1 MKIYKRAITLILLL
15 FVFFFTT
22 NLYSQ
27 ILKPVKWNYSVNR
40 ISDEEADLIL
50 KATIEKKW
58 HLYSQFLPAGGPIP
72 TSFKFNKT
80 KDYELVA
87 KVKEPKPISENDPNF
102 NMVLKFFANE
112 ATFKQRIKILSK
124 SAFTV
129 NGSLEFMCC
138 DDSKCLPP
146 EELKTSFK
154 LEGNKNVGATEN
166 KTSASI
172 ADTAKTIVKDTA
184 KVAIADTSKNKQIVE
199 NKEEQTNKSS
209 SLWWIFLLGFGGGL
223 IALLTPCVFPMIP
236 MTVSFFLKRGEKK
249 SKGIRDAIIYGISIV
264 VIYVL
269 LGLGVTLIFGADAL
283 NALSTNAAFNV
294 FFFAILVVFAAAF
307 LGAFELQLP
316 ANWVNK
322 MDTKADKASGF
333 IAIFFMAFTLAL
345 VSFSCTGPIIGTL
358 LVEAVSRGTLAP
370 LIGMTGFALALSIP
384 FTVFAIIPGWLK
396 SMPKSGGWLNS
407 VKVVLGFL
415 ELALAL
421 KFLSTADLVSHWGI
435 LPRETFLVL
444 WIIIFTL
451 LGFYLLGKL
460 TFAHDS
466 DIKHI
471 SVTRL
476 FLAIIS
482 LSFALYMV
490 PGLWGAPLK
499 AISAFSPPQ
508 MTQDF
513 DLTKAVVSISETPKS
528 GTEKKFANLFHCPHG
543 LNCFFDYEEGM
554 AEAKK
559 SGKPVFIDFTGWGCV
574 NCRKME
580 ASVWSDKEVLK
591 RLNNDYI
598 LISLY
603 VDDKTDLP
611 VSEQYISKFS
621 QKEIKTIGNKWSD
634 LQATR
639 YGSNSQPYYVL
650 LNNDGRLLTE
660 PHAFDLTIQNYVDFL
675 DKGVDAYKKLKA
687 QK

>member
-1 MKIYKRAITLILLL
+1 MKFNKSSIALILL
-15 FVFFFTT
+15 FFITFLTT
-22 NLYSQ
+22 NLYCQ
-27 ILKPVKWNYSVNR
+27 ILKPIKWNFSVNR
-40 ISDEEADLIL
+40 INDDEADLIL
-50 KATIEKKW
+50 KASIEKKW
-58 HLYSQFLPAGGPIP
+58 HLYSQFIPANGPIP
-72 TSFKFNKT
+72 TSFKFAKS
-80 KDYELVA
+80 KDYELVG
-87 KVKEPKPISENDPNF
+87 KVKEPKPITENDPNF
-102 NMVLKFFANE
+102 DMVLKFFAKE
-112 ATFKQRIKILSK
+112 AIFIQRIKVLSK
-124 SAFTV
+124 TAFTI

-146 EELKTSFK
+146 EEIKTSFR
-154 LEGNKNVGATEN
+154 LEGNKNITN
-166 KTSASI
+166 
-172 ADTAKTIVKDTA
+172 ADIKSNAVIN
-184 KVAIADTSKNKQIVE
+184 DTSKIVAKDTSNESIIGKQPIVA
-199 NKEEQTNKSS
+199 KAPSSKASS
-209 SLWWIFLLGFGGGL
+209 SLWWIFILGFGGGL

-236 MTVSFFLKRGEKK
+236 MTVSFFLKRGGKK
-249 SKGIRDAIIYGISIV
+249 SKGIRDALIYGVSIV

-283 NALSTNAAFNV
+283 NALSTNAIFNV
-294 FFFAILVVFAAAF
+294 FFFALLVVFAAAF

-316 ANWVNK
+316 ASWVNK

-370 LIGMTGFALALSIP
+370 LVGMAGFAIALSIP

-460 TFAHDS
+460 KFAHDS
-466 DIKHI
+466 DLNHI

-476 FLAIIS
+476 FLAIVS

-513 DLTKAVVSISETPKS
+513 DLTRSTSIVPIISIPESSK
-528 GTEKKFANLFHCPHG
+528 KKFADLFHCPSG
-543 LNCFFDYEEGM
+543 LNCFFDFDDGM

-559 SGKPVFIDFTGWGCV
+559 LGKPVFVDFTGWGCV

-580 ASVWSDKEVLK
+580 VSVWSDKEVLQ
-591 RLNNDYI
+591 RLNNDYV

-603 VDDKTDLP
+603 VDDKTELP
-611 VSEQYISKFS
+611 KSEQYISKFS

-634 LQATR
+634 LQATK

-650 LNNDGRLLTE
+650 LDNDGKLLAE
-660 PHAFDLTIQNYVDFL
+660 PHAFDLNIQTYIDFL
-675 DKGVDAYKKLKA
+675 DSGTAAYKKLKT